1 MMNRMEDAQ
10 PVAEKEKRTRSGI
23 VITEG
28 DLHMLMLI
36 HEHQMLRIEQVE
48 ALTGRTYTR
57 VHRRLK
63 GLYDAGYLNRIE
75 APLKKDIYHLGRAAL
90 HLLLSHGV
98 ITEEEAER
106 RSREHELRPATL
118 DHEMLITNIHVAFQL
133 AARSG
138 SVKLLSWQ
146 EGAAVRHT
154 FKEGGFLSRKVIIQ
168 PDAVFQ
174 LEETRGPHGAHR
186 STFYAEIDRSTMPI
200 QQREGSRRFLDKVE
214 KYCQLIETGRPFET
228 NDIFRI
234 LTLTL
239 TRERS
244 ANLATETEAFLVHN
258 RLTKFRKYFLFGS
271 LTDVSLT
278 EPATLLDP
286 VFYQPGD
293 TASRPLFPTPP
304 GSPLQNSQQNI
315 K

>member
-1 MMNRMEDAQ
+1 MEDVKS
-10 PVAEKEKRTRSGI
+10 VAEREKKTRSGM
-23 VITEG
+23 VITDR
-28 DLHMLMLI
+28 DLEILMFI
-36 HEHQMLRIEQVE
+36 HEHQMLRIEQLE

-63 GLYDAGYLNRIE
+63 GLFDAGYLNRIE

-90 HLLLSHGV
+90 NLLLSHSL
-98 ITEEEAER
+98 ISEEEAER

-118 DHEMLITNIHVAFQL
+118 DHEMLITDIHVAFEL

-138 SVKLLSWQ
+138 AVKLLSWQ

-154 FKEGGFLSRKVIIQ
+154 FKTGGFLSRKVTIQ
-168 PDAVFQ
+168 PDAIFQ
-174 LEETRGPHGAHR
+174 LEDTRVPSGSNR
-186 STFYAEIDRSTMPI
+186 YTFYAEIDRSTMPI
-200 QQREGSRRFLDKVE
+200 QQREGSRRFLDKIE

-228 NDIFRI
+228 NDVFRI

-244 ANLATETEAFLVHN
+244 NNLSAETEAFLVHN
-258 RLTKFRKYFLFGS
+258 HLTKFRKYFLFGS

-286 VFYQPGD
+286 VFHRPGD
-293 TASRPLFPTPP
+293 SAPYPLFPAPQR
-304 GSPLQNSQQNI
+304 SPLQKSKQNI